1 MTIHS
6 PTAVAPDQPSHSEYL
21 TGLRFDRGT
30 PEELRRTA
38 TGGDQDEFV
47 ATWTDLLKKQVRGGD
62 PPQPER
68 AFEWTPVVAPLTSA
82 WRTTFSQNTPTRP
95 VIVSRAANR
104 FPLPTIAH
112 LDAGATD
119 GDLLASL
126 ALLTRKPPP
135 GRNAQWL
142 SAWRRCIELTTS
154 RPLSAELAYT
164 TGLLLSPLKGTSQ
177 LRRKGQMALREELLT
192 RTDNDGT
199 PLAET
204 LPDLAEWLGGLVRA
218 GWWSHHLDAKLWTKT
233 ASERFTKLVRWV
245 TPLFRN
251 GDRLAMSDRP
261 ARSLGSLLESANQLI
276 GDVDTQPVTQPVTQ
290 SDRARVAVLRDTT
303 SPAAPSVVVAHD
315 SSPPR
320 LDISIGNRTLLCDEW
335 SLEVTSGQ
343 HDWHLGRWDCVCWQS
358 DDDCDYIELQAHAGD
373 GRRVDRHILLSR
385 TEHLLVLA
393 DAIITTVESSVDQP
407 ISCRSGLSLAQGV
420 TTAPARNGHRDQRL
434 KGRGISARVVP
445 LAIPDDPLF
454 SPGPSSLT
462 CHDSRLS
469 WGHASR
475 GPGLFLPLIVDF
487 AADRRRRKAEWNSLT
502 VTEDREIVSPNR
514 ASAYRLRIGDLQLV
528 LYRSLV
534 ETSAP
539 RSVIG
544 QHTRHESFFGLL
556 RPDGD
561 FSPLVTVE

>member
-6 PTAVAPDQPSHSEYL
+6 PTSVAPDQPPHSEYL
-21 TGLRFDRGT
+21 AGLRFDRGT

-38 TGGDQDEFV
+38 TGGDQDDFV
-47 ATWTDLLKKQVRGGD
+47 ATWTDLVSKRAKRVG

-68 AFEWTPVVAPLTSA
+68 AFEWTSVDAPLTSA
-82 WRTTFSQNTPTRP
+82 WRTTFSQNTSGRP
-95 VIVSRAANR
+95 AIASRSNNR
-104 FPLPTIAH
+104 FPLSTIAH
-112 LDAGATD
+112 LDADATD

-135 GRNAQWL
+135 RRNAQWL

-177 LRRKGQMALREELLT
+177 LRRNGQMALREELLT
-192 RTDNDGT
+192 RTDIDGT

-233 ASERFTKLVRWV
+233 SSERFTKLVRWI
-245 TPLFRN
+245 TPLFRH

-276 GDVDTQPVTQPVTQ
+276 GDGDTQPVTQ

-303 SPAAPSVVVAHD
+303 SLAAPSVVVAHD

-335 SLEVTSGQ
+335 SLEVASRQ
-343 HDWHLGRWDCVCWQS
+343 HDWHLGHWDCVCWQS
-358 DDDCDYIELQAHAGD
+358 DDDADYIELQAHAGD

-393 DAIITTVESSVDQP
+393 DAIITPVESSGDQT

-420 TTAPARNGHRDQRL
+420 TAAPARNGHRDQRL

-462 CHDSRLS
+462 CHDGRLCWS
-469 WGHASR
+469 HASR

-487 AADRRRRKAEWNSLT
+487 SADRRRRKAEWNSLT
-502 VTEDREIVSPNR
+502 VTEGREIVSPNR

-556 RPDGD
+556 RPGGD
-561 FSPLVTVE
+561 FSPLVMVE